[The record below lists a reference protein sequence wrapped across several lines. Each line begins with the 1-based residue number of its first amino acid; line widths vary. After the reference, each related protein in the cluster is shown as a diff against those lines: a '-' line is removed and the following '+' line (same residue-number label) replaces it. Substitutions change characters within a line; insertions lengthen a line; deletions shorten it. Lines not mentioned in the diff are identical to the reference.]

1 MLYLG
6 PYCLVMA
13 MRARMTAV
21 LTRLPRPWLLNTSTT
36 VRPRKFFRLLWLLA
50 RSLAELDA
58 CAQIQH
64 LKEAVQYPS
73 QQMGPCEG
81 SCAWLSSFSL
91 PELLRRWAAEG
102 CYQAL

>member
-6 PYCLVMA
+6 PHCLVMA

-58 CAQIQH
+58 CVRFQRLRVSSSSPTAQQ
-64 LKEAVQYPS
+64 VGPS
-73 QQMGPCEG
+73 G
-81 SCAWLSSFSL
+81 FFT
-91 PELLRRWAAEG
+91 
-102 CYQAL
+102 